1 MADDALSKDDY
12 SMNNLDEH
20 RQRMLAE
27 EDENEDFLV
36 EGIWYY
42 LHIRIACKI
51 CTLFT
56 LHNVFFYFQQV

>member
-36 EGIWYY
+36 EGI
-42 LHIRIACKI
+42 
-51 CTLFT
+51 
-56 LHNVFFYFQQV
+56 